1 MNSST
6 KHDAALCQKI
16 GGSKYSRD
24 EISGATYIVNV
35 INLLPHQMA
44 VQLLLPR

>member
-6 KHDAALCQKI
+6 KHDAALRQKN
-16 GGSKYSRD
+16 GGSKIFKRRNL
-24 EISGATYIVNV
+24 GATYIVNV